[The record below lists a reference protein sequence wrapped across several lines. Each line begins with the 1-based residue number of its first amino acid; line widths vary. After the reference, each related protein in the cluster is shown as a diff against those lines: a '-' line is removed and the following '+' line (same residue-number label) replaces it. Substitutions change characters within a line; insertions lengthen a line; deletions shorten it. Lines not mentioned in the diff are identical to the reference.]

1 MAEERWPVVIAATY
15 CRKSSADEA
24 GVERQR
30 AIAADFITAKGWVAG
45 PVFSDD
51 GISGAQLD
59 RPGLNALMAEV
70 ARKPRAFD
78 ALVMM
83 NVDRLSRSTIAET
96 LELQQRILKTGVEM
110 WFYQT
115 GQRVSLTTAT
125 DELKGAIDAYSAR
138 DFRDQIKAKTTAAL
152 RKKAAQGHSTGART
166 FGYAIVR
173 KDGHA
178 EREIDEAQA
187 AIVRRIFSMAAEGTG
202 DRRIANLLN
211 TERVP
216 AAGPKGWSKDA
227 IRRVLE
233 NQLYVGVAVYGK
245 RGAPESEWIRTELP
259 ALRIVSDDVWSKV
272 HQRRAITRQHYLRD
286 QSGHLLSKPESGLAS
301 KFVMSGIGRCHVCGA
316 GLKAFHGAKDIPRY
330 YCSERARRGT
340 AVCSNSR
347 GIPVEVLDEG
357 VRDRIRQMLAE
368 DPEVLADLIQEQDAK
383 VQAEQPADLVDRRER
398 ALAEATKIEKEIS
411 NLVKA
416 IAQGVAEDDVA
427 AAIAERKARV
437 AELRATPAPRPKFD
451 RGRFL
456 RRFSASRR
464 LDLMLSE
471 HDPAQTRAVLRK
483 LKLDRVVV
491 RPTEDDKDWEFADGW
506 EFAETADLA
515 GLLTTGAPEER
526 AG

>member
-1 MAEERWPVVIAATY
+1 MIAATY
-15 CRKSSADEA
+15 CRKSNADEA
-24 GVERQR
+24 GIERQR

-78 ALVMM
+78 CVVMM
-83 NVDRLSRSTIAET
+83 NVDRLSRGTIAET
-96 LELQQRILKTGVEM
+96 LELQQRILKTGVEV

-115 GQRVSLTTAT
+115 GQRVTLTTAT
-125 DELKGAIDAYSAR
+125 DELKGAIDAYGAR
-138 DFRDQIKAKTTAAL
+138 DFRDQIRSKTRSAL
-152 RKKAAQGHSTGART
+152 RAKAQQGHATGART

-173 KDGHA
+173 KEGHA
-178 EREIDEAQA
+178 VREIFPEQA
-187 AIVRRIFSMAAEGTG
+187 AVVVRIFTMAASGVG
-202 DRRIANLLN
+202 DRRIANELN
-211 TERVP
+211 SAHVP
-216 AAGPKGWSKDA
+216 AAGPKGWSKDGV
-227 IRRVLE
+227 RRVLE
-233 NQLYVGVAVYGK
+233 NQIYIGISLYGK
-245 RGAPESEWIRTELP
+245 RGGTPESEIRTELP
-259 ALRIVSDDVWSKV
+259 ALRIVSDDIWSKV
-272 HQRRAITRQHYLRD
+272 HQRRAITKQHYLRD

-301 KFVMSGIGRCHVCGA
+301 KFVMSGIGRCHLCGA

-347 GIPVEVLDEG
+347 GIPTEVLDEG
-357 VRDRIRQMLAE
+357 IRDRIRQMLAE

-383 VQAEQPADLVDRRER
+383 IQAEQPADLVDRRER
-398 ALAEATKIEKEIS
+398 ALAEAAKVEKEIS

-427 AAIAERKARV
+427 TAIAERKARV
-437 AELRATPAPRPKFD
+437 AELRATPAPRPRFD

-456 RRFSASRR
+456 RLFTASRR

-471 HDPAQTRAVLRK
+471 HDPAQTRAILRK
-483 LKLDRVVV
+483 LGLTRIVVN
-491 RPTEDDKDWEFADGW
+491 PTKDGDWEFADGW
-506 EFAETADLA
+506 EFDEVAALD
-515 GLLTTGAPEER
+515 GLLTTGAPGER